1 MASLKIILR
10 RARTLLWTAMSILL
24 ILAAVLVGIGQLLMP
39 YSDRYQHR
47 LEAWLSEEFGRPVVL
62 ESFEGEWK
70 AFGPRLTL
78 RGMNLLPPAGG
89 EADGSG
95 EVVIESAALD
105 VKPLNAL
112 IPGRPLYNF
121 RVIGADLQLLQ
132 KADGR
137 LELSGFGVSGRESD
151 GGNSGL
157 VELAKVGEV
166 ILQDS
171 SLEYTDEK
179 YDIHLWFSAINGRL
193 HLAGNEFS
201 TEIRARLYDSRSEL
215 VYGEV
220 EATLLFELDEDQK
233 MDKAEWQ
240 ASARE
245 LMLAALQGKL
255 PANPFMPLTGW
266 LNAEF
271 WGNWS
276 KNEGLRIQ
284 GVSDLKD
291 ARLVSN
297 YQDLSIDRVNMLFNW
312 HYGER
317 GRWRLDIAD
326 FLYEDVNGSWT
337 APSISLARN
346 TPGDVGLWI
355 SAKQLPLGMSFDV
368 TRDIMS
374 INKAEWPGLLPR
386 FISGDVENL
395 ELILNGSWQPELVR
409 GSVSEIN
416 VAAWDRWPGL
426 QGLNAVVD
434 MQQGSGSIS
443 LTGSDIQLDWPGMF
457 RDSLHFAIPDCRVDL
472 SLGKHWQAALDN
484 CSLENEDL
492 RINGRMAMGGNEG
505 KPAID
510 ANFAMTRGVI
520 ERFDSYWPEAVMS
533 EKIVS
538 WLRKGLLEGEVVK
551 GRAQIHGDL
560 DDWPFQHGEGRFEAV
575 AVVRNGLLDYLD
587 GWPEARSVY
596 AVARFEN
603 LSMSVE
609 GAVGNI
615 AGVPV
620 HTAGAHIQNMKLP
633 VLEVSYSADSE
644 LPELLQFLEQSPLRE
659 QINTDLSRFEFSG
672 QASTRGDLIVPLGKA
687 KGEMSVDGRVLIT
700 NSRFSDP
707 ASEITF
713 ENINGDLQYDHRGF
727 SGLGLQAS
735 FRGHDSSIDLK
746 AGLDY
751 EENFRA
757 DVTGYFDISDV
768 IPGFLLEGYTALSEI
783 EGSCDWLASIVV
795 EPRKTGDGSET
806 VLLLQSELEHVDL
819 NLPAPL
825 NKAAGER
832 WPLTLRYPLT
842 GETRLLDLDIPGRV
856 TMRFAMSGESDTPR
870 SSVIQV
876 GGGLAELPADGLIR
890 IQGDARE
897 LDLDGWVDVII
908 DGATDDRGMGG
919 LDLENGNLIANQ
931 MIFLDRL
938 FSDVTMDFNVV
949 ESDVKARFSG
959 EGIDGK
965 VSFTQTDGGLA
976 SLSAE
981 FERLAL
987 ADPISSGMDV
997 DSNPADL
1004 PALHLYVKSFLYAGV
1019 ELGETRIEA
1028 YPTAAGF
1035 HFDKVEASSDQ
1046 INVNATGDWSLEG
1059 RRHRSDFDIH
1069 MSSESLGDF
1078 LQSLDISSS
1087 MEGGQTMV
1095 YFDAWW
1101 PGSPASFALSRL
1113 NGEIEFGVV
1122 NGSITD
1128 ANTGAGRLLGLISI
1142 QSLPR
1147 RLSLDFTDVF
1157 DSGFNFDEA
1166 SGTFIMENGQASTD
1180 DLILKS
1186 SAADITVRG
1195 STNLVDQQYD
1205 QLMTIKPGVGNAL
1218 PVIGALAAGP
1228 GGAIA
1233 GIALQGLLKKQ
1244 LGEVTQVQYT
1254 ITGSWEDPLIEPVI
1268 DKQADG

>member
-1 MASLKIILR
+1 MASLKIIFR

-24 ILAAVLVGIGQLLMP
+24 ILAAVLVGIGKLLMP

-47 LEAWLSEEFGRPVVL
+47 LEAWLSEEFGRPVEL

-78 RGMNLLPPAGG
+78 QGMNLLPIEGG
-89 EADGSG
+89 KKRGSG
-95 EVVIESAALD
+95 EVVIDSAALD
-105 VKPLNAL
+105 VKPLNVL

-137 LELSGFGVSGRESD
+137 LELSGFGVSGREPNGS
-151 GGNSGL
+151 NSGL

-179 YDIHLWFSAINGRL
+179 YDIQLWFSAINGRL

-201 TEIRARLYDSRSEL
+201 TEIQARLYDPRSEL

-220 EATLLFELDEDQK
+220 EATLLFELDNDQK
-233 MDKAEWQ
+233 MVQAEWK

-266 LNAEF
+266 LNAEL
-271 WGNWS
+271 WGDWS

-297 YQDLSIDRVNMLFNW
+297 YQDLAIDRVNMLFNW
-312 HYGER
+312 HYGEK
-317 GRWRLDIAD
+317 GRWRLDISD
-326 FLYEDVNGSWT
+326 FVYEDGKDSWT

-346 TPGDVGLWI
+346 TQENIGLWI
-355 SAKQLPLGMSFDV
+355 SAEQLPLGMSFDV

-374 INKAEWPGLLPR
+374 INKAEWPELLPR
-386 FISGDVENL
+386 FISGDVKNL

-416 VAAWDRWPGL
+416 VKAWDRWPGL
-426 QGLNAVVD
+426 QGLNAVVV

-443 LTGSDIQLDWPGMF
+443 LTGSDIQLDWPHMF
-457 RDSLHFAIPDCRVDL
+457 RDSLHFAIPECRVEL
-472 SLGKHWQAALDN
+472 GLGKQWQAGLDN

-492 RINGRMAMGGNEG
+492 RINGRMAMSGNEG

-510 ANFAMTRGVI
+510 ANFAVTRGVI
-520 ERFDSYWPEAVMS
+520 GRAGSYWPEAVMS

-538 WLRKGLLEGEVVK
+538 WLRKGLVEGEVVS
-551 GRAQIHGDL
+551 GRAQIRGDL

-575 AVVRNGLLDYLD
+575 AEVRNGLLDYFD
-587 GWPEARSVY
+587 GWPEARGVY

-603 LSMSVE
+603 LSLSVE
-609 GAVGNI
+609 GRVGSI

-620 HTAGAHIQNMKLP
+620 SSAGARIPNMKVP
-633 VLEVSYSADSE
+633 VLEVSYSTESQ
-644 LPELLQFLEQSPLRE
+644 LPELLKFLQQSPLQQ
-659 QINTDLSRFEFSG
+659 QINTDLSRFEFG
-672 QASTRGDLIVPLGKA
+672 GPASVRGDLIVPLGKA
-687 KGEMSVDGRVLIT
+687 KGEMSVDGHVLIT
-700 NSRFSDP
+700 ESRFSDP
-707 ASEITF
+707 AAEITF
-713 ENINGDLQYDHRGF
+713 ENISGDLHFDHRGF
-727 SGLGLQAS
+727 SGQGLAAT
-735 FRGHDSSIDLK
+735 FRGHDSRIDLK

-768 IPGFLLEGYTALSEI
+768 IPGFLLEGYAALAQI
-783 EGSCDWLASIVV
+783 EGSCNWLASIVV
-795 EPRKTGDGSET
+795 EPRKTGEGSET
-806 VLLLQSELEHVDL
+806 VLLLRSELEDVDL

-825 NKAAGER
+825 DKTAGEL
-832 WPLTLRYPLT
+832 WPLMLRYPLT

-856 TMRFAMSGESDTPR
+856 TMRFSMSGESDTPR

-908 DGATDDRGMGG
+908 DGATDGKGMGG
-919 LDLENGNLIANQ
+919 LDLENGNLIAEQ
-931 MIFLDRL
+931 MIFLDRW

-959 EGIDGK
+959 EGIEGK
-965 VSFTQTDGGLA
+965 VSFAQADGGLA

-987 ADPISSGMDV
+987 AEPISSGMDV
-997 DSNPADL
+997 DSDPADL
-1004 PALHLYVKSFLYAGV
+1004 PALHLYVKSFLYLGV
-1019 ELGETRIEA
+1019 ELGETRVEA
-1028 YPTAAGF
+1028 YPTPEGF

-1046 INVNATGDWSLEG
+1046 LNVNASGDWSLEG
-1059 RRHRSDFDIH
+1059 HRHRSDFDIH
-1069 MSSESLGDF
+1069 MSSESLGSF

-1113 NGEIEFGVV
+1113 NGEIEFSVLQ
-1122 NGSITD
+1122 GSIND

-1147 RLSLDFTDVF
+1147 RLSLDFSDVF
-1157 DSGFNFDEA
+1157 DSGFSFDQA
-1166 SGTFIMENGQASTD
+1166 SGTFIMENGQARTD

-1186 SAADITVRG
+1186 SAADITIMG
-1195 STNLVDQQYD
+1195 STNLVEQQYD

-1228 GGAIA
+1228 GGAVA
-1233 GIALQGLLKKQ
+1233 GLALQGLLKKQ

-1254 ITGSWEDPLIEPVI
+1254 ITGSWEEPLIEPVI
-1268 DKQADG
+1268 EKEADG